1 MNITIDDKLHVKNN
15 NESLIIKTPII
26 RIPFGLEKEYNNM
39 VVKLELPKDKVFSKL
54 IEALEKK
61 FCEILDIPYINSQLR
76 LSTNERY
83 GDLLLTK
90 IIRYKDRAQIKV
102 DRGNK
107 MEYIGN
113 LKKGDKGIATLEID
127 TIWKYEDKYTY
138 KIKLKELALL

>member
-1 MNITIDDKLHVKNN
+1 MEITIDDKLRVKNRN
-15 NESLIIKTPII
+15 RPLIIKTPIV

-39 VVKLELPKDKVFSKL
+39 IVKLELPKDKIFTKL

-61 FCEILDIPYINSQLR
+61 FCELLNIETINSQLR
-76 LSTNERY
+76 LSTNEKY
-83 GDLLLTK
+83 GDLLHTK
-90 IIRYKDRAQIKV
+90 IIRYKERAYITV
-102 DRGNK
+102 NRDDK

-127 TIWKYEDKYTY
+127 KLWKYDDKYTY